1 MNALLRSLAYA
12 AVFYSATILL
22 VLVGIVATLIGRRP
36 TLAVV
41 LGWVDFHHLLVE
53 RVLGIRIR
61 VEGSIPP
68 GANLIAVKHQSMLET
83 MEMVRLTQQPVIVI
97 KKELADIP
105 LFGRMTRRYG
115 VIAVERS
122 AGAKA
127 LRALVED
134 GRQAVES
141 GRPVIIYPEGTRV
154 RVGESPPLRS
164 GFAAL
169 YRALA
174 LPVVPVAVDSGRLWG
189 RGLVHRTGT
198 VTLKVGEVIPPGLK
212 REEVEAR
219 VHAAINA
226 LELAPQPRA

>member
-1 MNALLRSLAYA
+1 LTALLRSLLYA
-12 AVFYSATILL
+12 AIFYPATVVL
-22 VLVGIVATLIGRRP
+22 VLVGIVATLFGRRP
-36 TLAVV
+36 TVAVV
-41 LGWVDFHHLLVE
+41 LSWVDFHHLLAE

-61 VEGSIPP
+61 VDGNIPSGSY
-68 GANLIAVKHQSMLET
+68 LIAVKHQSMLET
-83 MEMVRLTQQPVIVI
+83 MEMVRLTHLPAIVI

-127 LRALVED
+127 LRALVD
-134 GRQAVES
+134 QGRKALET

-154 RVGESPPLRS
+154 RIGERPELRS

-169 YRALA
+169 YRALGLA
-174 LPVVPVAVDSGRLWG
+174 VVPVAVDSGRLWG
-189 RGLVHRTGT
+189 RGLIHRSGT
-198 VTLKVGEVIPPGLK
+198 VTFKVGETIPTGLK
-212 REEVEAR
+212 RQEVEAR